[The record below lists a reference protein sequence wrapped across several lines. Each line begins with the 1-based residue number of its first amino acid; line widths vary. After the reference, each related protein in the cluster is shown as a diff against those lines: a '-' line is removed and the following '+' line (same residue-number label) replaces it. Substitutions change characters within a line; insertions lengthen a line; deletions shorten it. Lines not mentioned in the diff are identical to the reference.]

1 MKKRHLMIACTIGLI
16 GSAPAFADYGEG
28 TMWWDLIASRQEASV
43 TQPSVTQ
50 PKGPAFATR
59 QNDLRSD
66 ASIYE
71 TIVVWREELASQPA
85 MGVAGPAGPQFDV
98 STGRRISDT
107 SANPNEG
114 IYDRIMREYP
124 H

>member
-1 MKKRHLMIACTIGLI
+1 MKTRRLMIACMVGLV

-43 TQPSVTQ
+43 AQPQ
-50 PKGPAFATR
+50 GPAFATR
-59 QNDLRSD
+59 SERLMSENPN

-71 TIVVWREELASQPA
+71 TIMVWREELASQPTV
-85 MGVAGPAGPQFDV
+85 GVAGPPGPEFDAR
-98 STGRRISDT
+98 TGKRISDT
-107 SANPNEG
+107 STNPNEG

>member
-1 MKKRHLMIACTIGLI
+1 MKTRRLMIACTLGLI

-28 TMWWDLIASRQEASV
+28 RMWWDLIASRQEASV
-43 TQPSVTQ
+43 AQS
-50 PKGPAFATR
+50 KGPAFATR
-59 QNDLRSD
+59 SERLMSENPN
-66 ASIYE
+66 AGIYE
-71 TIVVWREELASQPA
+71 TITAWREELASQPSV
-85 MGVAGPAGPQFDV
+85 GVAGPAGPEFDV

-114 IYDRIMREYP
+114 IYDRIVREYP